1 MSFRTTGGRG
11 RAPSTVAVGV
21 SKFGCHSVRH
31 ESGLDI
37 APGFKV
43 YSRAMTSYRISAA
56 ARRTGLPVSTLRYYE
71 RIGLLP
77 APGRT
82 DSGYRAYEER
92 SLDRLAFIARARAL
106 GLRLD
111 EIGELADLWDADR
124 CGPVQ
129 ARLRELITTKIADT
143 HEQANALL
151 ELSSELSSFVG
162 TLESPAPDAPCGAD
176 CGCHTALDPV
186 DPSTRSLTIV
196 PSLGPDL
203 ACTLEA
209 DSMAGRLAEWQ
220 TVAGHATSRS
230 ATDDGIRLTF
240 SSVDLRA
247 IADLVAREQAC
258 CSFLSF
264 AIGSTPVGD
273 TLDISG
279 PPDARPMIAALL

>member
-1 MSFRTTGGRG
+1 
-11 RAPSTVAVGV
+11 
-21 SKFGCHSVRH
+21 
-31 ESGLDI
+31 
-37 APGFKV
+37 
-43 YSRAMTSYRISAA
+43 MTSYRISDAA
-56 ARRTGLPVSTLRYYE
+56 KRTGLPTSTLRYYE

-92 SLDRLAFIARARAL
+92 ALERLAFIAHARAL

-129 ARLRELITTKIADT
+129 ARLRELITAKIADT
-143 HEQANALL
+143 QGRANALM

-162 TLESPAPDAPCGAD
+162 ALATPTPDAPCGVD
-176 CGCHTALDPV
+176 CGCHTA
-186 DPSTRSLTIV
+186 PSPSGSSARSLAML
-196 PSLGPDL
+196 PSAGSDL
-203 ACTLEA
+203 ACTLEG
-209 DSMAGRLAEWQ
+209 DDIAGRLVEWQ
-220 TVAGHATSRS
+220 AVAGQATVRS
-230 ATDDGIRLTF
+230 SIDDGIRLTF

-247 IADLVAREQAC
+247 LADLVAREQAC

-264 AIGSTPVGD
+264 TIGSTPVGA

-279 PPDARPMIAALL
+279 PPDARPMIAALMEVPA